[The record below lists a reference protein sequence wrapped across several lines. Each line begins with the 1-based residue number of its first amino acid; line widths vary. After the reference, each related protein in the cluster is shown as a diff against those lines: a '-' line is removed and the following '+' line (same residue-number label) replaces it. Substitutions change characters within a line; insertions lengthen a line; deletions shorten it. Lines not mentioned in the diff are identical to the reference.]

1 MLLHVGAIFVRAVCA
16 VMGCALAVVVSR
28 GDATIGVHPLGDA
41 SPRAKDVFSA
51 PQLDVLKKMFKR
63 SSAASLG
70 AVSCQACTKYGA
82 RPSSSRD
89 LGDDQTCV
97 SATDR
102 RSGEDVCKTSFGAR
116 CYMMVRVTRT
126 DSEVGNGSGCN

>member
-1 MLLHVGAIFVRAVCA
+1 MGAIFVRAVCA

-70 AVSCQACTKYGA
+70 AADCSKCVKYGIK
-82 RPSSSRD
+82 SSPKD
-89 LGDDQTCV
+89 LNGQTCV
-97 SATDR
+97 SAYDDYQMDDICQT
-102 RSGEDVCKTSFGAR
+102 SGGER
-116 CYMMVRVTRT
+116 CYKINSRGWMA
-126 DSEVGNGSGCN
+126 NGSGCN